1 MRLNV
6 ARVAVLAV
14 VLFWPALSLAQDV
27 QRDWD
32 KAYDFTKMKTFAI
45 KVGTGWG
52 NQLSENRVANDLKE
66 ALIEKGWKEVFE
78 ANADALVVFHG
89 ATETKRTANTFY
101 TGGMYGGYGYYGW
114 GGGMGSTTTT
124 VSEYRVGT
132 LVVDIFD
139 AKTKNL
145 TFRGTATAELSK
157 DPKKNEKKSDK
168 AAQKMFKEWPPV
180 NKKK

>member
-6 ARVAVLAV
+6 ARVAVLAAV
-14 VLFWPALSLAQDV
+14 VFWPALSAAQDV

-32 KAYDFTKMKTFAI
+32 KAYDFTKMKTFAM
-45 KVGTGWG
+45 KLGTGWG
-52 NQLSENRVANDLKE
+52 NQLSENRVATDLKE
-66 ALIEKGWKEVFE
+66 ALVEKGWKEAPE
-78 ANADALVVFHG
+78 ATADAIVVYHG
-89 ATETKRTANTFY
+89 ATDMKHTANTFY
-101 TGGMYGGYGYYGW
+101 TGGGGWGGYGYGGW
-114 GGGMGSTTTT
+114 GGMGSTTTT
-124 VSEYRVGT
+124 VSEYKVGT

-168 AAQKMFKEWPPV
+168 AAEKMFKEWPPV
-180 NKKK
+180 NKK